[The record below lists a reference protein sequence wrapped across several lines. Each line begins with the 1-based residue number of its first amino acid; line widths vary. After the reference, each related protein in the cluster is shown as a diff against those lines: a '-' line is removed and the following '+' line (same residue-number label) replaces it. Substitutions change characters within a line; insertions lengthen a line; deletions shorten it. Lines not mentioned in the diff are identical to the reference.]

1 MSAIHSVSNRALL
14 AAVPA
19 GMMRRFDPGAAG
31 NLDATLE
38 LRSGGTRFAIRVTD
52 GRCSVTRRRAPEAG
66 AYVALSPGDIA
77 RLITGGVRWPVLLAS
92 ERLELGGD
100 PFLALRFPSLFG
112 FSSAR

>member
-1 MSAIHSVSNRALL
+1 MSAIRSISNRALL

-19 GMMRRFDPGAAG
+19 GMMRRFDPNAAG
-31 NLDATLE
+31 KLDATLE
-38 LRSGGTRFAIRVTD
+38 LRTGGARFAIRVTD
-52 GRCSVTRRRAPEAG
+52 GRCTVTRGQAPEAG

-77 RLITGGVRWPVLLAS
+77 RLVTGGARWPALLAS
-92 ERLELGGD
+92 KRLELGGD